1 MVLVSSLGPDVTMA
15 LVGSAGHSN
24 QHGLSGN
31 VGLKHPQDP
40 RCGPRSWHL
49 HSIQCQQDRWM
60 SAKTLDPEEPQTQ
73 IWPIHILGLDNN
85 TMAPGGSI
93 SHPVSNGPV
102 DRLTLKDQQG
112 LRCQPKLWASAQPSV
127 AMGDMGVNS
136 EPS

>member
-1 MVLVSSLGPDVTMA
+1 MSTGPLDVSKDFGSRRATDPDMA
-15 LVGSAGHSN
+15 
-24 QHGLSGN
+24 
-31 VGLKHPQDP
+31 HP
-40 RCGPRSWHL
+40 H
-49 HSIQCQQDRWM
+49 
-60 SAKTLDPEEPQTQ
+60 
-73 IWPIHILGLDNN
+73 LGLDNN

-102 DRLTLKDQQG
+102 DSLTLKDQQG